1 MPGPIGT
8 VPGEIHN
15 ANQGVVM
22 QKRYQIEETVNQLFT
37 PHKLMTIVFLIVL
50 SVLLLGTSGIER
62 RTMDC
67 PIADNQQTV
76 VSPILDT
83 RG

>member
-1 MPGPIGT
+1 M
-8 VPGEIHN
+8 EIHN

-22 QKRYQIEETVNQLFT
+22 EKHYQIEETVSKLFT
-37 PHKLMTIVFLIVL
+37 PNRLMTIVFLIVL

-67 PIADNQQTV
+67 PIAEYQQIV

>member
-1 MPGPIGT
+1 MET
-8 VPGEIHN
+8 
-15 ANQGVVM
+15 
-22 QKRYQIEETVNQLFT
+22 RQIEETVNQLFT
-37 PHKLMTIVFLIVL
+37 PNGLMSIILLIVL

-62 RTMDC
+62 RTMEG
-67 PIADNQQTV
+67 PIAEYQQTA